1 MRHHPTSG
9 GASVAQN
16 SLLHHHRAPTP
27 WGGGG
32 AYRHHTPRRWRT
44 DGAMAQG
51 HSTCRTHAEPQV
63 WQVWQRIAEK
73 PECGVS
79 IVRHR
84 LPYCSRAAGDSA
96 EPLDSSEASTRCQA
110 AWPSSNESTAFPEA
124 RRLHPS
130 SHDIPMLALAPLPER
145 IVESHQAGYG
155 SRRAVTLT
163 AGLVGRRHACVGPR
177 RPREG
182 GPTPLDAARR
192 AGPHPGRGKT
202 GRRSAS
208 SYLPRAI
215 TEAHGLYNF
224 RQLSARR
231 IEFYCEN
238 IPEKPS
244 AASNSLEINS
254 GRYLGMLL
262 DFRMLENDKPL

>member
-155 SRRAVTLT
+155 SRRAVTQT
-163 AGLVGRRHACVGPR
+163 AGLVGAGISLGR
-177 RPREG
+177 G
-182 GPTPLDAARR
+182 GGSPWKSA
-192 AGPHPGRGKT
+192 PGRPGPKK
-202 GRRSAS
+202 RSS
-208 SYLPRAI
+208 PPTLVTPK
-215 TEAHGLYNF
+215 
-224 RQLSARR
+224 R
-231 IEFYCEN
+231 IV
-238 IPEKPS
+238 P
-244 AASNSLEINS
+244 
-254 GRYLGMLL
+254 LGYS
-262 DFRMLENDKPL
+262 EP